1 MKLLESFHTDPDGKY
16 IDYEGDIVG
25 NKERGIRFVLTYV
38 VNDDRFYA
46 NISDTRELVDEMIE
60 SIDHDVAKFMIG
72 EEEYNKLKKIN
83 KEEKKNLAM
92 T

>member
-25 NKERGIRFVLTYV
+25 NTERGIRFVLTYV
-38 VNDDRFYA
+38 VKDDKFYA
-46 NISDTRELVDEMIE
+46 NITDTRELMDAHLD

-72 EEEYNKLKKIN
+72 EEEYNKLKEIN

>member
-1 MKLLESFHTDPDGKY
+1 MKLLDYFHTDPDGEY

-25 NKERGIRFVLTYV
+25 NEERGIRFVLTYI

-46 NISDTRELVDEMIE
+46 NINDTRELVDETLE

-72 EEEYNKLKKIN
+72 EEEYNKLKQIHN
-83 KEEKKNLAM
+83 ENNSE
-92 T
+92 

>member
-1 MKLLESFHTDPDGKY
+1 MKLLEYFSTDPEGNY

-38 VNDDRFYA
+38 VKDDKFYA
-46 NISDTRELVDEMIE
+46 NINDTRELMDAHLDF
-60 SIDHDVAKFMIG
+60 IDHDVAKFMIG
-72 EEEYNKLKKIN
+72 EEEYNKLKEIN
-83 KEEKKNLAM
+83 KEEKKNLVM